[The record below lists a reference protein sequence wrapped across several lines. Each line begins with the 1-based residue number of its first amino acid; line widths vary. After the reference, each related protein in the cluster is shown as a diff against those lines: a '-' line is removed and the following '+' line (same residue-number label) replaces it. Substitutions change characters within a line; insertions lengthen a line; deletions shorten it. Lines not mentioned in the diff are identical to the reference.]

1 MKQQIETEKKQFL
14 DFLSKVY
21 SDRENLS
28 EEFLESIICAGSE
41 INKLK
46 PKEDIRYIA
55 NTFEASLVVEANR
68 LTANKLKFPEGYNE
82 LLKFVSEIK
91 NKYRT
96 RIISYLNIM
105 G

>member
-1 MKQQIETEKKQFL
+1 MKQQIEVEKNQFL
-14 DFLSKVY
+14 DLLSKVY

-28 EEFLESIICAGSE
+28 EEFLESLIYAGSE

-46 PKEDIRYIA
+46 PKEDIRYIV
-55 NTFEASLVVEANR
+55 NTFEDSLVVEANR

-82 LLKFVSEIK
+82 LFKFLSEIK
-91 NKYRT
+91 SKYRT

-105 G
+105 V